1 MFISQVRC
9 RRLGRNRR
17 LLVPSARAAQ
27 LVVKPEGALLDRWQC
42 RRARLTTGGVMLVA
56 AETAF
61 SRPHLPP
68 KITGRLGTRI
78 AITAKTQAF
87 VETGAR
93 PATAKDSGPE
103 IYSTQT
109 R

>member
-1 MFISQVRC
+1 
-9 RRLGRNRR
+9 
-17 LLVPSARAAQ
+17 
-27 LVVKPEGALLDRWQC
+27 
-42 RRARLTTGGVMLVA
+42 MLVA

-78 AITAKTQAF
+78 AISAKTLAL

-93 PATAKDSGPE
+93 PATAKGQWTGNILYPNTNLKIAQFTYANQVALQPCAVPYVDMWQRDADANGNPGMRS
-103 IYSTQT
+103 QT
-109 R
+109 CTAAK